1 MKILI
6 DNGHGEDTAGKRSPE
21 GGALREYKWARE
33 MAVALETILKAS
45 GYDAERIVPE
55 ENDIKL
61 SVRCR
66 RVNAVCS
73 KAGAKNVLLVSIHND
88 AAGDGSA
95 WHDARGLT
103 VHIAP
108 NASSRSK
115 TLATCIYDRALKAGE
130 PVTGNRKL
138 GKDKYV
144 VQSLAICRDTNC
156 PAVLVE
162 NLFQDNKED
171 VAYLLS
177 AEGKN
182 TLLGVM
188 YNGIVDYINT
198 FEK

>member
-21 GGALREYKWARE
+21 GGELREYKWARE
-33 MAVALETILKAS
+33 MAIALEAALKDS
-45 GYDAERIVPE
+45 GYDVERIVPE
-55 ENDIKL
+55 DNDISL
-61 SVRCR
+61 RERCR

-73 KAGAKNVLLVSIHND
+73 KLGAKNVLLVSIHND

-103 VHIAP
+103 VRVSL

-115 TLATCIYDRALKAGE
+115 QLATCIYDRALEVGE
-130 PVTGNRKL
+130 AVTGNRKM
-138 GKDKYV
+138 GSAKYIA
-144 VQSLAICRDTNC
+144 QNLAICRDTNC

-177 AEGKN
+177 SLGKC
-182 TLLGVM
+182 TLLCVM
-188 YNGIVDYINT
+188 YNGIVDYI
-198 FEK
+198 KKQ